1 MMKQSE
7 EEWRQSV
14 KLNGTDTC
22 YGSTRTDTPN
32 KLNRFL
38 ARFVSVPHTAQACFT
53 AVQVSCC
60 VYTKSVCDEC
70 SRSNS
75 PPAHSI

>member
-32 KLNRFL
+32 KLNRFTGTG
-38 ARFVSVPHTAQACFT
+38 S
-53 AVQVSCC
+53 
-60 VYTKSVCDEC
+60 
-70 SRSNS
+70 
-75 PPAHSI
+75 